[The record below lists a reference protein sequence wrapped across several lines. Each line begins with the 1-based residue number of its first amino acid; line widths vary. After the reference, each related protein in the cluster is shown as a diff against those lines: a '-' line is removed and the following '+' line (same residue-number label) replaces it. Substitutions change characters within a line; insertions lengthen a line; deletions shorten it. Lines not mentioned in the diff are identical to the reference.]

1 MKRDKASL
9 SRRDEMRREE
19 KRVAEQTT
27 PRKQR
32 SRRYLRYSRLLIVG
46 CTLSAPV
53 ALLPYRAFS
62 RAHALH
68 SSISLVPS
76 TRTLH
81 PPYRWHP
88 RPSQPRVSIFVPG
101 KARITSAGGR
111 EEQASDNQARL
122 SRVRGSELSAL
133 FAAILRHVD
142 FTHDRPTTSL
152 LKRRGRWQWW
162 NTYLKAPDEGYAN
175 MRISLTMKAMKVR
188 RDVFC
193 CSVTRHR

>member
-1 MKRDKASL
+1 MTS
-9 SRRDEMRREE
+9 DEMRREE
-19 KRVAEQTT
+19 KRVAEQT

-76 TRTLH
+76 TRTLY

-88 RPSQPRVSIFVPG
+88 RPSQPRVSILG
-101 KARITSAGGR
+101 KARIMSAGGR
-111 EEQASDNQARL
+111 EEQASDNQACL

-133 FAAILRHVD
+133 FAMILRHVD
-142 FTHDRPTTSL
+142 FTHGRPTTSL
-152 LKRRGRWQWW
+152 LKRRGRVTMMRHTLKRLTRIWEFLSQW
-162 NTYLKAPDEGYAN
+162 KQ
-175 MRISLTMKAMKVR
+175 
-188 RDVFC
+188 
-193 CSVTRHR
+193 